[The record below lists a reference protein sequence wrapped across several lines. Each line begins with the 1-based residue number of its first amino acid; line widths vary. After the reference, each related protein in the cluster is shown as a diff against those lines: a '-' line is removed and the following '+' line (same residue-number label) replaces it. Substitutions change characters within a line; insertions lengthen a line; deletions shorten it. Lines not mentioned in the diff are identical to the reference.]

1 MGTSDFTNPYNETNA
16 DAAKRLYTSATQKY
30 DLKDYAEAVRLYEQA
45 WQKAPYVGTFHN
57 LALCYY
63 HGWGTAK
70 NAMRCHDLTFH
81 AARMNDAQSM
91 YNLASFYSSGFG
103 CEANPKNARY
113 WLEQAA
119 NKGYIPARYTLAVK
133 QHAEAQANPPL
144 LHFCYRNLKAAADNG
159 HEKAQRLMAEW
170 FGPMTE
176 EEWQGMTTIDM
187 FNRGCNWTNGTNGY
201 NQNYV
206 LALRCYYAA
215 ASRDYDGA
223 WCNIGWILAEQ
234 DQMSEA
240 NEAYLKA
247 ANLGNKIAMVN
258 LANNLFYGR
267 GWAKDEAGARQF
279 LLMARAMATRAST
292 R

>member
-1 MGTSDFTNPYNETNA
+1 MSTSDFTNLYNETNA

-45 WQKAPYVGTFHN
+45 WQKDPYVGTFHN

-81 AARMNDAQSM
+81 AARINDAQSM

-144 LHFCYRNLKAAADNG
+144 LHFCYRNLKAAADN
-159 HEKAQRLMAEW
+159 
-170 FGPMTE
+170 
-176 EEWQGMTTIDM
+176 
-187 FNRGCNWTNGTNGY
+187 
-201 NQNYV
+201 
-206 LALRCYYAA
+206 
-215 ASRDYDGA
+215 
-223 WCNIGWILAEQ
+223 
-234 DQMSEA
+234 
-240 NEAYLKA
+240 
-247 ANLGNKIAMVN
+247 
-258 LANNLFYGR
+258 
-267 GWAKDEAGARQF
+267 
-279 LLMARAMATRAST
+279 ATRRRSG
-292 R
+292 

>member
-30 DLKDYAEAVRLYEQA
+30 DLKDCAEAVRLYEQA
-45 WQKAPYVGTFHN
+45 WQKDPYVGTFHN

-176 EEWQGMTTIDM
+176 EEW
-187 FNRGCNWTNGTNGY
+187 
-201 NQNYV
+201 
-206 LALRCYYAA
+206 
-215 ASRDYDGA
+215 
-223 WCNIGWILAEQ
+223 
-234 DQMSEA
+234 
-240 NEAYLKA
+240 
-247 ANLGNKIAMVN
+247 
-258 LANNLFYGR
+258 
-267 GWAKDEAGARQF
+267 
-279 LLMARAMATRAST
+279 RA
-292 R
+292 